1 MNEMLSNKVAL
12 VTGGSRGI
20 GAEIARKLARAGCDI
35 AINYFNSH
43 DKAAALCE
51 ELRNSGRNAIAL
63 QCNVADETSVK
74 EMFAEFTNHF
84 QKLDILVSNAASGV
98 LKPTMKMKTKH
109 WRWCLET
116 NALALV
122 LLAQQAK
129 PLMAQGS
136 KIIALSSLGSQRA
149 IPEYGFIGAS
159 KAALESLVRSMSV
172 ELAPDGISLNAVSAG
187 VVDTD
192 ALKYF
197 PNRELLLQRFSE
209 NSLAGRSLL
218 PQDVADAVYLL
229 CLPEAAMIRGQTIYV
244 DAGYSI
250 VG

>member
-1 MNEMLSNKVAL
+1 
-12 VTGGSRGI
+12 
-20 GAEIARKLARAGCDI
+20 
-35 AINYFNSH
+35 
-43 DKAAALCE
+43 
-51 ELRNSGRNAIAL
+51 
-63 QCNVADETSVK
+63 
-74 EMFAEFTNHF
+74 MFAEFTNHF

-122 LLAQQAK
+122 LLTQQAK
-129 PLMAQGS
+129 PFMAQGS